1 MPKNY
6 LVLDFETTGLD
17 YKTEQVI
24 EVGAIKY
31 DEDFNEV
38 GMFHTYV
45 KLYVKHGLSDFI
57 KDLTGITEEKL
68 EYGMNEGD
76 AMHTIATMI
85 DEETIV
91 VAQFAPATPRR

>member
-31 DEDFNEV
+31 DEE
-38 GMFHTYV
+38 
-45 KLYVKHGLSDFI
+45 LEE
-57 KDLTGITEEKL
+57 LTNDI
-68 EYGMNEGD
+68 
-76 AMHTIATMI
+76 
-85 DEETIV
+85 
-91 VAQFAPATPRR
+91 